1 MKSFSILA
9 LGLQVV
15 AAKVS
20 YDGYKAF
27 HIETSDYEATEAALE
42 GIEYV
47 SLNCESNHK
56 TLEVA
61 VAPGSLKDFEAL
73 GLNTE
78 VTVEDVGVEIAAEGE
93 LKAYKGKNAALEL
106 SCEHGSFSDNLSQ
119 PETPW
124 HLYRSP

>member
-1 MKSFSILA
+1 MKTFSILA
-9 LGLQVV
+9 LGLQAV

-27 HIETSDYEATEAALE
+27 HIETSDFEATEAALKN
-42 GIEYV
+42 IEYV
-47 SLNCESNHK
+47 SLNCESDHK

-78 VTVEDVGVEIAAEGE
+78 VTVEDVGVEIASEGE
-93 LKAYKGKNAALEL
+93 LKAYKGELTMKNAPIR
-106 SCEHGSFSDNLSQ
+106 D
-119 PETPW
+119 
-124 HLYRSP
+124 